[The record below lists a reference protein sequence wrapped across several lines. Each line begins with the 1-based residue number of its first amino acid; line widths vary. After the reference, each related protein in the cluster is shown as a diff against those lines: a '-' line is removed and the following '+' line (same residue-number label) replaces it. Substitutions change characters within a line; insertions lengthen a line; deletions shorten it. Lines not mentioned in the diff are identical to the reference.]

1 MLLKFKSLKDCLEF
15 SDQFS
20 EMNSAPGEAT
30 TANQAQDEPIRQ
42 QDQEGTITYI
52 AQLLHNGEFLS
63 LVRKLEN
70 YIASS
75 SDGGK
80 LLEGLEQL
88 DLLSEQNS

>member
-1 MLLKFKSLKDCLEF
+1 MLLKFKLLKDCLEF

-20 EMNSAPGEAT
+20 DLDSAPGQAT
-30 TANQAQDEPIRQ
+30 TANQPQAKPIRQ
-42 QDQEGTITYI
+42 QDQEGTVTYI
-52 AQLLHNGEFLS
+52 AQLL
-63 LVRKLEN
+63 VRKLEN
-70 YIASS
+70 CIASS